1 MIDADM
7 AKQRGD
13 LPVGVFPKGRWY
25 YRVRAEGKKRVW
37 VKLSRI
43 TDGLPALYAALA
55 QLLAEG
61 VADDRMPAVIASW
74 QRDVM
79 PRHAEK
85 TQRDDKARCKV
96 IADAFAE
103 FRAGQVQAP
112 DCATFLA
119 AFRATPRTH
128 NAYRSLLR
136 ELMRYSIER
145 GFRADQPLDHIR
157 TMSTPPRGRYITDSE
172 LRRIKVGA
180 IYGDDGK
187 RTRGGLM
194 LCALLDLLYL
204 TAQRVSDVL
213 EIRWQRDADDPDAP
227 HVCHEGIRFRPAKV
241 RGKTGAPVL
250 ITWTPALRE
259 VVERI
264 RKLQAARML
273 RRRADQRVVSGYLIT
288 AQDGKA
294 LSYWGASS
302 AWQKARRRAGVQG
315 CTIHDVRAKALTD
328 KDAREGREQ
337 ARRMSAHSTEQQLT
351 TYLRS
356 RQALKTGATR

>member
-1 MIDADM
+1 MPADM

-13 LPVGVFPKGRWY
+13 LPTGVFPKGRWY

-37 VKLSRI
+37 IKLSRI
-43 TDGLPALYAALA
+43 ADGLPALYTALA
-55 QLLAEG
+55 QLLSEG
-61 VADDRMPAVIASW
+61 VADDRMPAVIAAW

-79 PRHAEK
+79 PRHSEK

-96 IADAFAE
+96 IADSFAE

-112 DCATFLA
+112 DCALFLA
-119 AFRATPRTH
+119 SFKAKPRTF

-145 GFRADQPLDHIR
+145 GFRTDQPLDHIR

-204 TAQRVSDVL
+204 TGQRVSDVL
-213 EIRWQRDADDPDAP
+213 EVRWQRDPDDPEAP
-227 HVCHEGIRFRPAKV
+227 HVCADGIRFRPS
-241 RGKTGAPVL
+241 KTRHTAGAPVL
-250 ITWTPALRE
+250 IGWTPALRA

-264 RKLQAARML
+264 RKLQAERML
-273 RRRADQRVVSGYLIT
+273 KRRADQRVVSGHLIT

-302 AWQKARRRAGVQG
+302 AWQHARRRAGVKG

-337 ARRMSAHSTEQQLT
+337 ARKMSAHTTEQQLAD
-351 TYLRS
+351 YLRS
-356 RQALKTGATR
+356 RQTLSTRATR